1 MKVLMVAE
9 GMVKALLVDQLPLSQ
24 SAVRSSSTS
33 SAFIMR
39 SITISA
45 FIAVALVSFVA
56 LKALMMAEGMVKA
69 AEGLVM
75 KALEASSSAALRE
88 GPK

>member
-1 MKVLMVAE
+1 VALVSFAA
-9 GMVKALLVDQLPLSQ
+9 VKALMVDQLPLSQ

-45 FIAVALVSFVA
+45 FTAVALVSFAAV
-56 LKALMMAEGMVKA
+56 KALMVAE
-69 AEGLVM
+69 
-75 KALEASSSAALRE
+75 AL
-88 GPK
+88 

>member
-1 MKVLMVAE
+1 MVEE
-9 GMVKALLVDQLPLSQ
+9 GMIKALLVDQLPLSQ

-45 FIAVALVSFVA
+45 FTAVALVSFAAV
-56 LKALMMAEGMVKA
+56 KALMVAE
-69 AEGLVM
+69 
-75 KALEASSSAALRE
+75 AL
-88 GPK
+88 